1 MIALATL
8 ILNSWNLALRRRSRK
23 QRRSALREIFILFF
37 VSSMKYKKLGDSE
50 IDVSLI
56 CLGTMTWGE
65 QNTREE
71 AFAQM
76 DYALE
81 RGVNFWDTAEMY
93 PVPVKQETAKST
105 EKIIGDWIE
114 KTGRRSEV
122 VLATKIIGLSD
133 RKWMRGGELPKLNR
147 KQIFQAVDDSLE
159 RLKTDY
165 IDLYQVHWPNR
176 PLGLFGEGNG
186 SYVHKPDSSEISIAE
201 TMDTLDE
208 VVRSGKVRAIGV
220 SNETP
225 WGVSQ
230 YLAAASA
237 GQQKIVSIQN
247 SYSLINRIYEGGLS
261 EFTYRDNVGL
271 LAYSP
276 LGMGA
281 LSGKY
286 MEGNRP
292 KDSRMALYPDFMTR
306 YRTSVT
312 EKAIE
317 QYVALSKEYGLT
329 PTELALGFVN
339 TRPFVTA
346 NIIGA
351 TTLAQLKENID
362 TVNVDI
368 SEELE
373 EKIRLIHLQC
383 KNPAA
388 A

>member
-1 MIALATL
+1 
-8 ILNSWNLALRRRSRK
+8 
-23 QRRSALREIFILFF
+23 
-37 VSSMKYKKLGDSE
+37 MKYRKLGDSD

-65 QNTREE
+65 QNTQAQ
-71 AFAQM
+71 AFEQM

-93 PVPVKQETAKST
+93 PVPVKKETARDT
-105 EKIIGDWIE
+105 EKIIGNWME
-114 KTGRRSEV
+114 KSGRRSEV
-122 VLATKIIGLSD
+122 VLATKVIGRSD
-133 RKWMRGGELPKLNR
+133 RGWMRGGELPRLNR
-147 KQIFQAVDDSLE
+147 KQIHQAVDDSLR

-186 SYVHKPDSSEISIAE
+186 SYLHKEDPTEVSIAE
-201 TMDTLDE
+201 TLFALDE
-208 VVRSGKVRAIGV
+208 LVKSGKVRTVGV

-225 WGVSQ
+225 WGLAQ
-230 YLAAASA
+230 YLTTAEQ
-237 GQQKIVSIQN
+237 GICKIVSIQN

-261 EFTYRDNVGL
+261 EFAYRENVGL

-286 MEGNRP
+286 IDGSRP
-292 KDSRMALYPDFMTR
+292 VDSRMARFPDFMTR
-306 YRTSVT
+306 YQT
-312 EKAIE
+312 EVAETAIR
-317 QYVALSKEYGLT
+317 QYAELANQHGMT
-329 PTELALGFVN
+329 PTQLALGFVN
-339 TRPFVTA
+339 SRPFVTS

-351 TTLAQLKENID
+351 TTMEQLKENID
-362 TVNVDI
+362 TVDVEI

-373 EKIRLIHLQC
+373 KAIESIHSRC

>member
-1 MIALATL
+1 
-8 ILNSWNLALRRRSRK
+8 
-23 QRRSALREIFILFF
+23 
-37 VSSMKYKKLGDSE
+37 
-50 IDVSLI
+50 
-56 CLGTMTWGE
+56 
-65 QNTREE
+65 
-71 AFAQM
+71 
-76 DYALE
+76 
-81 RGVNFWDTAEMY
+81 
-93 PVPVKQETAKST
+93 
-105 EKIIGDWIE
+105 
-114 KTGRRSEV
+114 
-122 VLATKIIGLSD
+122 
-133 RKWMRGGELPKLNR
+133 
-147 KQIFQAVDDSLE
+147 
-159 RLKTDY
+159 
-165 IDLYQVHWPNR
+165 LYQVHWPNR

-201 TMDTLDE
+201 TMDALDE
-208 VVRSGKVRAIGV
+208 VVRSGKVRTIGV

>member
-1 MIALATL
+1 
-8 ILNSWNLALRRRSRK
+8 
-23 QRRSALREIFILFF
+23 
-37 VSSMKYKKLGDSE
+37 MKYKKLGDSE
-50 IDVSLI
+50 IEVSLV

-65 QNTREE
+65 QNSQEE
-71 AFAQM
+71 AFDQM
-76 DYALE
+76 NYALE

-93 PVPVKQETAKST
+93 PVPVKQETSRNT
-105 EKIIGDWIE
+105 EKIIGNWIE

-122 VLATKIIGLSD
+122 VLATKIIGQSD

-147 KQIFQAVDDSLE
+147 KQILQAVDDSLG

-165 IDLYQVHWPNR
+165 IDLYQVHWPGR

-186 SYVHKPDSSEISIAE
+186 SYIHKADPSEIPIAE
-201 TMDTLDE
+201 TMDALDE
-208 VVRSGKVRAIGV
+208 VVRSGKVRTLGV

-230 YLAAASA
+230 YLSAATQ
-237 GQQKIVSIQN
+237 GKQKIVSIQN

-261 EFTYRDNVGL
+261 EFAYRDNVGL

-286 MEGNRP
+286 MNGNRP

-306 YRTSVT
+306 YQTDIAER
-312 EKAIE
+312 AIQ
-317 QYVALSKEYGLT
+317 QYVALSKEFGLT
-329 PTELALGFVN
+329 PTQLALGFVN

-351 TTLAQLKENID
+351 TTLSQLKENID
-362 TVNVDI
+362 TVDVVI
-368 SEELE
+368 AEELE
-373 EKIRLIHLQC
+373 EKIKLIHSQC

>member
-1 MIALATL
+1 
-8 ILNSWNLALRRRSRK
+8 
-23 QRRSALREIFILFF
+23 
-37 VSSMKYKKLGDSE
+37 MKYKKLGDSE
-50 IDVSLI
+50 IEVSLI

-65 QNTREE
+65 QNSQAE

-93 PVPVKQETAKST
+93 PVPVKKETARDT
-105 EKIIGDWIE
+105 EKIIGNWIE
-114 KTGRRSEV
+114 KTGRRAEV
-122 VLATKIIGLSD
+122 ILATKVIGRSD
-133 RKWMRGGELPKLNR
+133 RGWMRGGELPRLNR
-147 KQIFQAVDDSLE
+147 KQIHQAVDDSLG

-186 SYVHKPDSSEISIAE
+186 SYVHKDDPTEVSIAE
-201 TMDTLDE
+201 TLSALDE
-208 VVRSGKVRAIGV
+208 LVKSGKVRTVGV
-220 SNETP
+220 SNETA

-230 YLAAASA
+230 YLSA
-237 GQQKIVSIQN
+237 TEQGLSKIVSIQN
-247 SYSLINRIYEGGLS
+247 SYSLINRIFEGGLS
-261 EFTYRDNVGL
+261 EFAYRENVGL

-286 MEGNRP
+286 IDGLRP
-292 KDSRMALYPDFMTR
+292 VDSRMARFPDFMTR
-306 YRTSVT
+306 YQSAVAET
-312 EKAIE
+312 AIRE
-317 QYVALSKEYGLT
+317 YAELSQQHGLT
-329 PTELALGFVN
+329 PTQLALGFVN

-351 TTLAQLKENID
+351 TNLVQLKENID
-362 TVNVDI
+362 TAEVTI

-373 EKIRLIHLQC
+373 KAIEDIHSRC